1 MTFRLGINYWPIS
14 SAMYW
19 WRRFDAAEVAEDFG
33 RIRATGF
40 NTIRFFPRWED
51 FQPTPERV
59 VPAMLT
65 HLVTVA
71 DIAAHNALALIPA
84 LFTGHMSGVNWI
96 PP

>member
-1 MTFRLGINYWPIS
+1 
-14 SAMYW
+14 MYW